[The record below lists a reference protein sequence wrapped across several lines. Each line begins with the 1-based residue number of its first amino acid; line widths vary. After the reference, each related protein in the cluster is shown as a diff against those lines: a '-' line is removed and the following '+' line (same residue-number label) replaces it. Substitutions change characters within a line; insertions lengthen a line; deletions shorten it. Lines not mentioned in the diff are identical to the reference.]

1 MLVGKAS
8 LILAVVSL
16 GFVGKDS
23 ADAID
28 LLGVGFFFEFS
39 S

>member
-8 LILAVVSL
+8 LIFAVVSL
-16 GFVGKDS
+16 GCVGKDS
-23 ADAID
+23 ADATD
-28 LLGVGFFFEFS
+28 LLGVRFFFEFS